1 MDQFQQ
7 VLGRSLKLKKGSPD
21 VKYLQTVLSPLPCFQ
36 ACRENGAFFFFLKKM
51 SLSSSSHSLLV
62 PKMSQAFSLPTC
74 RLFAAWQ
81 LITQVIIHALVFVY
95 STKTCTCHRPFPG
108 WYSIAL
114 GSHKQM
120 RLSSV
125 APG

>member
-36 ACRENGAFFFFLKKM
+36 ACRENGAIFFLFFKNV
-51 SLSSSSHSLLV
+51 SQFFIPLPLV